1 MLFKTAFMLK
11 SLEVKRGKWL
21 LISNKAVF
29 RTAPATPVLSNSL
42 ILG

>member
-11 SLEVKRGKWL
+11 SLDVKRGKWL
-21 LISNKAVF
+21 LINNNDVF
-29 RTAPATPVLSNSL
+29 RTAPATPVLSSPL